1 MKSLDRL
8 WARIGWN
15 YVICKEA
22 DFGFRLAF
30 GPEGTGDTDKD
41 GSRISL
47 VIMMCFQKIV
57 M

>member
-1 MKSLDRL
+1 M
-8 WARIGWN
+8 
-15 YVICKEA
+15 CKEA

-30 GPEGTGDTDKD
+30 APKGTGEADKD

-47 VIMMCFQKIV
+47 VLSKSSDV